1 MSLVNNLDN
10 IFKKG
15 VIGNVRKAQED
26 SHDMAL
32 KTPNG
37 DLFVVCDGMGGHVG
51 GAKASSLAVES
62 IISYMKGQYYPNPID
77 ALNGSLQF
85 ANMQILG
92 FADAHPE
99 YKGMGTTAC
108 IVLMRDNDV
117 WIAHAGDSRI
127 YLYLGKEHQ
136 LHRIT
141 RDHSLVQTL
150 VDSGQI
156 TDDEAEHHPNKNRI
170 LKALGIKP
178 ELKPTFN
185 HLNQPIHPKNGD
197 IFLICTDGLCGMIS
211 DNTIERVLGDNTSL
225 ANKGEVL
232 ISLAM
237 QGEIVQPGGQDNCTL
252 ELIQIDGS
260 PFKTSYFHSENPV
273 GRPQGGQGGKGSRK
287 KTTIILAAVA
297 AVVLAT
303 IIGIT
308 VWFIIGPTDHHP
320 GEDER
325 RAELEKLKQEV
336 KVWEDSIKRCDAN
349 IIKYYKDKGTLDSQ
363 IKQLEQGKKL
373 QTLEGKPITID
384 STKTKLKQIETNIT
398 NTNTNKKKVQNT
410 INNLNE
416 KIDKIEKEL
425 NKNNR
430 NRDTGN
436 AGKGKHYTKKTPKAE
451 NPPSPVIASGTPTT
465 GDASLSEEE
474 KLDKDFEELCNQMNT
489 TVNKPWRDKVF
500 KAWLNPKTKQEISSL
515 KNIYSGCN
523 KEKKKQIVDDIKNKK
538 PKK

>member
-127 YLYLGKEHQ
+127 YLYLGKERL

-260 PFKTSYFHSENPV
+260 PFKTSYFHSENPI

-287 KTTIILAAVA
+287 KTSIILAAVA

-308 VWFIIGPTDHHP
+308 TLFIINAKSN
-320 GEDER
+320 EQEEER

-336 KVWEDSIKRCDAN
+336 KDWEDSLKRCDEK
-349 IIKYYKDKGTLDSQ
+349 IIKYNKDKGTLNSQ
-363 IKQLEQGKKL
+363 IKQLEKGKKL
-373 QTLEGKPITID
+373 QTTEGKPITID
-384 STKTKLKQIETNIT
+384 DTKSKLEQIETNIT
-398 NTNTNKKKVQNT
+398 NTQTNKQKVQET
-410 INNLNE
+410 INNLYKN
-416 KIDKIEKEL
+416 IDRIEKEL
-425 NKNNR
+425 NKKNGNQ
-430 NRDTGN
+430 DTKKTD
-436 AGKGKHYTKKTPKAE
+436 KGKNYTKKTPKAE
-451 NPPSPVIASGTPTT
+451 NPPSPVIDSGTPTT

-474 KLDKDFEELCNQMNT
+474 LDKKFNDLYNQVIKNNEWKKNVLKSSMFKKGKQDI
-489 TVNKPWRDKVF
+489 TV
-500 KAWLNPKTKQEISSL
+500 L
-515 KNIYSGCN
+515 KNLWPSYSN
-523 KEKKKQIVDDIKNKK
+523 KEKNEKIKEIENAK
-538 PKK
+538 PKE

>member
-1 MSLVNNLDN
+1 
-10 IFKKG
+10 
-15 VIGNVRKAQED
+15 
-26 SHDMAL
+26 
-32 KTPNG
+32 
-37 DLFVVCDGMGGHVG
+37 
-51 GAKASSLAVES
+51 
-62 IISYMKGQYYPNPID
+62 MKGQYYPNPID

-127 YLYLGKEHQ
+127 YLYLGKERQ

-260 PFKTSYFHSENPV
+260 PFKESQFHSENPV

-303 IIGIT
+303 IVGLT
-308 VWFIIGPTDHHP
+308 ALFIINSKKDK
-320 GEDER
+320 EK
-325 RAELEKLKQEV
+325 ELETKLAQQTQ
-336 KVWEDSIKRCDAN
+336 DSIDA
-349 IIKYYKDKGTLDSQ
+349 
-363 IKQLEQGKKL
+363 EKKKT
-373 QTLEGKPITID
+373 TLEKEIKDIRKQIDSLTTD
-384 STKTKLKQIETNIT
+384 STKNAKILNNI
-398 NTNTNKKKVQNT
+398 K
-410 INNLNE
+410 
-416 KIDKIEKEL
+416 
-425 NKNNR
+425 
-430 NRDTGN
+430 N
-436 AGKGKHYTKKTPKAE
+436 AGKDPAGILNSTRQKQNDITSELRSLRHDKKMKEGALNECKQTIKNTPQLKEQLKKEYGINTQQTTKEYSTTDKTDKETAAGRHT
-451 NPPSPVIASGTPTT
+451 NPSMRE
-465 GDASLSEEE
+465 GDNNHFSEEAQ
-474 KLDKDFEELCNQMNT
+474 LDKEFADLYSQLNT
-489 TVNKPWRDKVF
+489 KENTVWRNNVFNSVLDKGCKREMSV
-500 KAWLNPKTKQEISSL
+500 L
-515 KNIYSGCN
+515 KNLWQN
-523 KEKKKQIVDDIKNKK
+523 
-538 PKK
+538 

>member
-127 YLYLGKEHQ
+127 YLYLGKERQ

-211 DNTIERVLGDNTSL
+211 DNTIERVLGDNSSL

-273 GRPQGGQGGKGSRK
+273 GRPQGGQSGKSSRK

-303 IIGIT
+303 IIGLT
-308 VWFIIGPTDHHP
+308 ALFIINAKN
-320 GEDER
+320 EEKL
-325 RAELEKLKQEV
+325 RAELKEHKQEV
-336 KVWEDSIKRCDAN
+336 KDWEDSIKRCDEY
-349 IIKYYKDKGTLDSQ
+349 IKKFNKDKETLESQ

-384 STKTKLKQIETNIT
+384 STKSKLEQIETNIT
-398 NTNTNKKKVQNT
+398 YTNKNKDDVQNT
-410 INNLNE
+410 INNLNK

-425 NKNNR
+425 NKKNG
-430 NRDTGN
+430 NRDTGK

-451 NPPSPVIASGTPTT
+451 NPPSPVIASGTPTKD
-465 GDASLSEEE
+465 DASLSEEE
-474 KLDKDFEELCNQMNT
+474 KLNKEFNTLYNQLKTDEKWQLNVYLSPLFSKGTKKNMNT
-489 TVNKPWRDKVF
+489 
-500 KAWLNPKTKQEISSL
+500 L
-515 KNIYSGCN
+515 KNLWEQNTID
-523 KEKKKQIVDDIKNKK
+523 KKKDMISEIKKAK